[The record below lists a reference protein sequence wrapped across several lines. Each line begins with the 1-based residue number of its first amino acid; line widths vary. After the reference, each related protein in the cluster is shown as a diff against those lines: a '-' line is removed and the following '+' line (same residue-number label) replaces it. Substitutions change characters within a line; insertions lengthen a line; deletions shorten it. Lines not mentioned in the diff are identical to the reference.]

1 MSNTETKERNR
12 PSPMK
17 WRYVEVSYV
26 PPSGETQ
33 FFATVGRHE
42 SPNVALLTAIEMCK
56 AKHPDAVNIEE
67 FMQRVVTEKK
77 AEKIMAQFNNKTWDG
92 WDFKTEGSNL

>member
-1 MSNTETKERNR
+1 MSDTETRKR

-17 WRYVEVSYV
+17 WRYVEVSYEL
-26 PPSGETQ
+26 PEKGTTQ
-33 FFATVGRHE
+33 FFATVGEHE
-42 SPNVALLTAIEMCK
+42 SPNVALLTAINMCK

-67 FMQRVVTEKK
+67 FMQRVVTEEK
-77 AEKIMAQFNNKTWDG
+77 AEKIMEKFNNNTWDG